1 MNKTRWIALVGAVIT
16 IASLVYVFSSF
27 DWADARH
34 RLATA
39 NYPLLLLATILA
51 TCIYP
56 LRARRWRTILDPVVP
71 KIPMGPLWRSV
82 AIGQMLNNVV
92 PSGRAGEP
100 GRAYALSREVPSVPF
115 ATAFASL
122 IVDRAFD
129 AIAVV
134 LLTGISLVGP
144 GAPTHTDA
152 NVAKAT
158 VGFAVLAAGML
169 VTLFLLAFFPER
181 LIRIFELFARPV
193 SRTVEQKGAE
203 ILRKFAHGFRVL
215 RSPGH
220 FAAIFGWALALWLV
234 QALAFWI
241 GFKSV
246 GIEVPFSAA
255 LFVQGAIV
263 IFVTVPAA
271 PGYFG
276 LFELGA
282 AKSLPLYGVPDNA
295 AATWAV
301 LFHVASFIPI
311 TLFGAYYFAKLGLS
325 LREITKTS
333 GPSANAA
340 PAPSP

>member
-1 MNKTRWIALVGAVIT
+1 MNKTRWIALIGAVVT
-16 IASLVYVFSSF
+16 IASLVYVFRSF
-27 DWADARH
+27 DWADARQ

-39 NYPLLLLATILA
+39 NYPLLLLSTVLA
-51 TCIYP
+51 TLIYP
-56 LRARRWRTILDPVVP
+56 LRARRWRTILDPVAPKVP
-71 KIPMGPLWRSV
+71 IGPLWRSV
-82 AIGQMLNNVV
+82 AIGQMLNNVI

-100 GRAYALSREVPSVPF
+100 GRAYALTREVPTIPF

-129 AIAVV
+129 AISVV
-134 LLTGISLVGP
+134 LLTGLALVGP
-144 GAPTHTDA
+144 GSPAHTDA

-158 VGFAVLAAGML
+158 IGFAALAVGML

-181 LIRIFELFARPV
+181 LIRLFEIFARPV
-193 SRTVEQKGAE
+193 SKTIEQKGAE

-215 RSPGH
+215 RSPAH
-220 FAAIFGWALALWLV
+220 FAATFGWALALWST

-246 GIEVPFSAA
+246 GIEVPFTAA
-255 LFVQGAIV
+255 LLVQGAIV
-263 IFVTVPAA
+263 IFVSVPAG

-276 LFELGA
+276 MFEAGA
-282 AKSLPLYGVPDNA
+282 TASLPLYGVSATA

-301 LFHVASFIPI
+301 LFHVATFIPI

-325 LREITKTS
+325 LREIGKTS
-333 GPSANAA
+333 GPT
-340 PAPSP
+340 PEPTT